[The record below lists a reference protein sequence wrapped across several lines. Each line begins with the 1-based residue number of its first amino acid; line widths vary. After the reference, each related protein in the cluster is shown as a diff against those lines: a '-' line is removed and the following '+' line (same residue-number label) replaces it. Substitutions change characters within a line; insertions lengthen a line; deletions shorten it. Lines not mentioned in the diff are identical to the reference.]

1 MTADG
6 ADPDAS
12 SEVEPSVSGSTGR
25 ARRSRVVIG
34 VLALAAGAIL
44 AIVLHGSIGS
54 GSRKPLRSRIDAV
67 LSVMRATSVQVRVVQ
82 TTAQA
87 DPKSETV
94 VGVVDLRRGRSRYTV
109 ALFYG
114 PQGQRLHPPG
124 TAQFIS
130 VGRSVYADVLPDP
143 TIPADAQRN
152 KHWIEQTVPS
162 GYDPTGVLGD
172 LTSMRDSHASR
183 DLGTTELDG
192 HLVHH
197 YQAVFHPAAKTATT
211 RLLSL
216 RASVSDVYI
225 DAENQVVRL
234 VERDTLGTDTS
245 TRQSDF
251 SNYGIHIDI
260 VVPPADQVIL
270 YTDEYPPAPH
280 LTGAWNLAAS
290 GHTDGVA
297 WHLYRAPA
305 DHERACWTFES
316 TPPLDIG
323 PLVANFNGPALRHDG
338 HEATCSRSGV
348 WAAPLQYLVF
358 GAPPHQLDAILVAVV
373 NDNVTA
379 VTKRSNRDGS
389 NTGPVAIDAH
399 FRGFVIEATTEAYT
413 LHLHNRS
420 SIICHSTDAGDNAET
435 ATPCGLAR

>member
-1 MTADG
+1 M
-6 ADPDAS
+6 
-12 SEVEPSVSGSTGR
+12 SGSTGR

-34 VLALAAGAIL
+34 VLVLAAGAIL

-54 GSRKPLRSRIDAV
+54 GSSEPLRSRIDAV

-109 ALFYG
+109 PLFYG

-234 VERDTLGTDTS
+234 VERDTIGTDTS

-338 HEATCSRSGV
+338 HEATCLRSGV
-348 WAAPLQYLVF
+348 WLPSGVTKARFVVVVALAVLLSGRQFGIWGSWDPVSAENSSGVLTCGFALAPTGAHGSPGLRDLLESPVARRAPFSPERLANGHSDRTVFAAF
-358 GAPPHQLDAILVAVV
+358 AAVV
-373 NDNVTA
+373 MGT
-379 VTKRSNRDGS
+379 
-389 NTGPVAIDAH
+389 
-399 FRGFVIEATTEAYT
+399 FVRT
-413 LHLHNRS
+413 
-420 SIICHSTDAGDNAET
+420 
-435 ATPCGLAR
+435 